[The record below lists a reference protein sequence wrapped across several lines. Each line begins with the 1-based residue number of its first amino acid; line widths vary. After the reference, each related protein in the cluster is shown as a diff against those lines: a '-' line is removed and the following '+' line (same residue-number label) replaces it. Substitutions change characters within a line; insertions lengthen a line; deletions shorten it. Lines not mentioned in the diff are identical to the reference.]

1 MQTTIIRVI
10 FITFV
15 LSVAFI
21 FTAEAVQSRSPQ
33 LLYPSSKRIV
43 IFVADGWGYCTKAES
58 YFATRNIPFESRDIQ
73 KSHQFYR
80 EWHDHFH
87 GDIVPLTVFD
97 NGKFVIDGFD
107 PKAINHALRAIGIST
122 KNR

>member
-1 MQTTIIRVI
+1 MT
-10 FITFV
+10 
-15 LSVAFI
+15 AFCPHQ
-21 FTAEAVQSRSPQ
+21 AEAVQPRTPQ

-80 EWHDHFH
+80 EWHDHFN
-87 GDIVPLTVFD
+87 GDIVPLIVFD
-97 NGKFVIDGFD
+97 NGRQVVDSFD
-107 PKAINHALRAIGIST
+107 PRAIKRALKATGST
-122 KNR
+122 PRNRKNP

>member
-1 MQTTIIRVI
+1 MRTITLYLLFILVTTVFYPHQT
-10 FITFV
+10 
-15 LSVAFI
+15 
-21 FTAEAVQSRSPQ
+21 EAVQPRTPH

-43 IFVADGWGYCTKAES
+43 IFVADGWGYCAKAES
-58 YFATRNIPFESRDIQ
+58 YFATRHIPFESRDIQ

-80 EWHDHFH
+80 EWHDHFN

-97 NGKFVIDGFD
+97 NGRFVIDGFD
-107 PKAINHALRAIGIST
+107 PQAINHALRASGIYT